1 MSRSEKTMTLM
12 TDPTTTARPSRTN
25 APMSSGHPAL
35 GRAPEAEIVPVGL
48 DCYQILLDDAV
59 VGYVCA
65 TEDGW
70 ECLASAHLGDTR
82 PIGARASITAA
93 IRDLCREATLRATA

>member
-1 MSRSEKTMTLM
+1 M
-12 TDPTTTARPSRTN
+12 TDPTAPARPVRTS

-35 GRAPEAEIVPVGL
+35 GRAPEATIVPVGL

-59 VGYVCA
+59 QGYVCA

-70 ECLASAHLGDTR
+70 ECLAGSHLGETR
-82 PIGARASITAA
+82 PLGARSSITAA
-93 IRDLCREATLRATA
+93 IRDLCREGAAAPVA